1 MWVLSVRDQR
11 TGDART
17 PFSLPVGH
25 SMEVVGAS
33 SDLAATDMASGFAV
47 SISMVASC
55 LIWHPLPK
63 S

>member
-1 MWVLSVRDQR
+1 MDQH

-17 PFSLPVGH
+17 PFSLPAGH
-25 SMEVVGAS
+25 SWEVVRAS

-55 LIWHPLPK
+55 LIWHALPM